1 MKHMITMDS
10 LWNEP
15 SSDLWEMALKRYWS
29 YVKPANLELE
39 KEMDCLQV
47 SSISGMNE
55 TQWYEF
61 LLHKYFKW
69 KYTAP
74 NRYGSTTKHLRQSVD
89 QRGLSY
95 LVKIKEKLLN
105 FDLNDIEEGLQIA
118 TGISGLG
125 APGASGLLAI
135 LYPSHFGTIDQFAVK
150 ALLQVS
156 HLSDAEK
163 IKRMNP
169 NALKLQDG
177 GLLISIMRLKAKE
190 LNLLFSTASWTPRK
204 IDMVLWTC
212 GR

>member
-1 MKHMITMDS
+1 MMHMIKMDI

-15 SSDLWEMALKRYWS
+15 SSDLWEKALKRYWS
-29 YVKPANLELE
+29 YVKPTNLELE
-39 KEMDCLQV
+39 KEMDCLQI
-47 SSISGMNE
+47 SSIAEMNQ

-61 LLHKYFKW
+61 LLYKYFKW

-74 NRYGSTTKHLRQSVD
+74 NRYGSTTKHLRNSVE
-89 QRGLSY
+89 QRGLPY
-95 LVKIKEKLLN
+95 LFKIKQKLLN
-105 FDLNDIEEGLQIA
+105 FDLNDIEEGLQIT

-125 APGASGLLAI
+125 APGASGLLSI
-135 LYPSHFGTIDQFAVK
+135 FYPSHFSTIDQFAVK

-156 HLSDAEK
+156 NMPCEDK

-169 NALKLQDG
+169 NALKIQDG
-177 GLLISIMRLKAKE
+177 VVLISIMRLKAKE
-190 LNLLFSTASWTPRK
+190 LNSLFSSTAWTPRK

>member
-1 MKHMITMDS
+1 MNMMDR
-10 LWNEP
+10 LWNTPNLLE
-15 SSDLWEMALKRYWS
+15 WETALRRYWS

-39 KEMDCLQV
+39 REMDCLQI

-74 NRYGSTTKHLRQSVD
+74 NRYGSTTKHLSRSVD
-89 QRGLSY
+89 QRGLFY
-95 LVKIKEKLLN
+95 LVKIKEKLLDFN
-105 FDLNDIEEGLQIA
+105 LNDIEKGLQIA
-118 TGISGLG
+118 IGISGLG

-156 HLSDAEK
+156 HLPNTDK
-163 IKRMNP
+163 IKKMNP

-177 GLLISIMRLKAKE
+177 VLLISVMRQKANE
-190 LNLLFSTASWTPRK
+190 LNLLFTTESWTPRK

>member
-1 MKHMITMDS
+1 MITMDS

-15 SSDLWEMALKRYWS
+15 SSDLWEMALKLYWS
-29 YVKPANLELE
+29 YVKPINLDLE
-39 KEMDCLQV
+39 KEMDCFHI
-47 SSISGMNE
+47 SSISEMDQ

-61 LLHKYFKW
+61 LLNKYFKW

-74 NRYGSTTKHLRQSVD
+74 NRYGSTTKHLRNSVE

-95 LVKIKEKLLN
+95 LYKIKQKLLN

-125 APGASGLLAI
+125 APGASGLLSI

-156 HLSDAEK
+156 NMPCEDK

-169 NALKLQDG
+169 NALKIQDG
-177 GLLISIMRLKAKE
+177 VLLISIMRLKAKE
-190 LNLLFSTASWTPRK
+190 LNSLFSIAAWTPRK

>member
-1 MKHMITMDS
+1 MLSPDS

-15 SSDLWEMALKRYWS
+15 RAEEWEIALKRYWS
-29 YVKPANLELE
+29 YLKPTNLELE
-39 KEMDCLQV
+39 QEIQQLQV
-47 SSISGMNE
+47 EEIASMDE
-55 TQWYEF
+55 MQWYEF

-74 NRYGSTTKHLRQSVD
+74 NRYGSTTKYLRRSVD
-89 QRGLSY
+89 ERGHAY
-95 LVKIKEKLLN
+95 LFRIKEKLLN
-105 FDLNDIEEGLQIA
+105 FDLNNIEQGLQIA

-135 LYPSHFGTIDQFAVK
+135 FYPSFFGTIDQFAVK

-156 HLSDAEK
+156 LLPEANK
-163 IKRMNP
+163 IERMNP
-169 NALKLQDG
+169 NALNIKDG
-177 GLLISIMRLKAKE
+177 VLLISLMRRKARE
-190 LNLLFSTASWTPRK
+190 LNALFLTESWTPRK